1 LTGRL
6 ARRMVRDLTGG
17 IDARPP
23 SWSPPAAR
31 SRAEPL
37 ANPTRR
43 RCEVPIMRRVLG
55 AILLAALALALT
67 AQLAM
72 AAKPLHDKFTD
83 EQTFTEELCG
93 IPVTTH
99 VEFSVNFLGFEGR
112 FIDASHVRVTW
123 TNVDGDRLEL
133 FAAGAAFGTEELVGD
148 ILTVT
153 LRQAGVQERLASAGG
168 PTPAFDRG
176 QIVLQFVIDLNDLE
190 NPEDDVFV
198 SFEVLSQAGP
208 HPEADSDFALFCE
221 VVTDVLG

>member
-1 LTGRL
+1 
-6 ARRMVRDLTGG
+6 
-17 IDARPP
+17 
-23 SWSPPAAR
+23 
-31 SRAEPL
+31 
-37 ANPTRR
+37 
-43 RCEVPIMRRVLG
+43 MRRVLS
-55 AILLAALALALT
+55 AVLLAALALALT

-72 AAKPLHDKFTD
+72 AAKPFHDKFTD
-83 EQTFTEELCG
+83 EETFSEELCG

-99 VEFSVNFLGFEGR
+99 VEVSVNFLGFEGR

-123 TNVDGDRLEL
+123 TNVDGDRL
-133 FAAGAAFGTEELVGD
+133 AGAAFGTEELTGD

-153 LRQAGVQERLASAGG
+153 VRQAGVQERLASAGG
-168 PTPAFDRG
+168 LTPAFDRG
-176 QIVLQFVIDLNDLE
+176 QIVLQIVIDLNDLE